1 MFGKNKK
8 IKFQPFSIQAE
19 NLFDHPT
26 PAVKHI
32 PSWYKNQK
40 LYSNGES
47 DYVKANKKS
56 EFKATFKLCTPLVD
70 TITSGYFITLPAD
83 VIVSSSPGSDKYL
96 PHIDWQV
103 SWEVADIQPQ
113 DALGNYPVP
122 TGYNRAFFRW
132 HADWIIKTPP
142 GYSLWVTH
150 PSHRYD
156 LPFITINGFVD
167 TDKHPNSLLLPF
179 FIKEG
184 FEGIIPAGT
193 PIAQIIPIKRDEW
206 KTEIEPFSQLTKDL
220 ALDRV
225 NINLVRSYKYKY
237 WTRKKYE

>member
-32 PSWYKNQK
+32 PAWYKNQR

-47 DYVKANKKS
+47 DFAKANKKS
-56 EFKATFKLCTPLVD
+56 KFNATFKLCTPVVD
-70 TITSGYFITLPAD
+70 AITSGYMVTLPAD
-83 VIVSSSPGSDKYL
+83 IIVSSNPKSNSYDPY
-96 PHIDWQV
+96 IDWQV
-103 SWEVADIQPQ
+103 SWNVVDVQPQ
-113 DALGNYPVP
+113 DTLGNYPIP
-122 TGYNRAFFRW
+122 IGYSSTFFRW

-150 PSHRYD
+150 PSHRHD

-167 TDKHPNSLLLPF
+167 TDKHPNSLYLPF

-184 FEGIIPAGT
+184 FEGIIEAGT
-193 PIAQIIPIKRDEW
+193 PIAQIIPIKRDDW
-206 KTEIEPFSQLTKDL
+206 KTSVESFNQLNKDL
-220 ALDRV
+220 SIDRFK
-225 NINLVRSYKYKY
+225 IKLVRGYKYKY